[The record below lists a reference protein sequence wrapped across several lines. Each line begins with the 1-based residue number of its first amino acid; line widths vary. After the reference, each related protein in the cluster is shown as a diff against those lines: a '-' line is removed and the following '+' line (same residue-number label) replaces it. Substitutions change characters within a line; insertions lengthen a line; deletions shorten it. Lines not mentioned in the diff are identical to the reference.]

1 MNQSPPDTRVM
12 LGPWLQSVARVWR
25 AATDTAFAAYGL
37 SFSTG
42 MALIYVHR
50 LGGSM
55 RQGELARC
63 MGIEGPSLVRLLDQL
78 VAAGLVLRRDD
89 ALDRRGKH
97 VDITAAGAALM
108 QGLEPCLEQVRG
120 RMLAGVSA
128 ADLTATLRVLTS
140 IAQAGGMDLP
150 APVAGGN
157 LGAGAGLERT

>member
-1 MNQSPPDTRVM
+1 
-12 LGPWLQSVARVWR
+12 
-25 AATDTAFAAYGL
+25 
-37 SFSTG
+37 

-78 VAAGLVLRRDD
+78 VAAGLVVRRDD

-97 VDITAAGAALM
+97 VEITDAGVALM
-108 QGLEPCLEQVRG
+108 LGLEPCLEQVRG

-128 ADLTATLRVLTS
+128 ADLAATLRVLTS
-140 IAQAGGMDLP
+140 IARAGGVDLP
-150 APVAGGN
+150 EPVAGGVPGGN
-157 LGAGAGLERT
+157 AAGNSGAGAGLERA